1 MRRQVQRGDGFA
13 ARDSKESALSR
24 VHRAAVPRRVACSP
38 ELVRV
43 AFAALILTAAS
54 LAHSLQFTPSPT
66 ANRFRHLDPKLVFP
80 SPVQIHT
87 NDARTSGG

>member
-54 LAHSLQFTPSPT
+54 LAHSLQFTPS
-66 ANRFRHLDPKLVFP
+66 
-80 SPVQIHT
+80 
-87 NDARTSGG
+87 